1 MASKCIYF
9 CSAYDAKHKK
19 ELAIA
24 KLKVQNR
31 VPGHSVL
38 TRWSP
43 EAPGSSTLT
52 RSTFF
57 CRSFTRQGDIYWT
70 PAFHWEMIKGLFSPL
85 DLQHLAGGFKLIRE
99 ALNATSVFTGRLD
112 QDLTFLS
119 HKRFLLFN
127 GGNQHGVESILQRH
141 LVFTMKR

>member
-1 MASKCIYF
+1 MMPSIRKNWPLRNSKFKTEYQ
-9 CSAYDAKHKK
+9 
-19 ELAIA
+19 AIVY
-24 KLKVQNR
+24 L
-31 VPGHSVL
+31 P
-38 TRWSP
+38 P